1 MVRQSDGVSVVLL
14 WRAETSYRKRKL
26 NQLDNKTMKP
36 EELEKW
42 LKEGSKESSINF
54 HELIHN
60 PEFEKEMENEPWNEY
75 EKEDFQ

>member
-1 MVRQSDGVSVVLL
+1 
-14 WRAETSYRKRKL
+14 
-26 NQLDNKTMKP
+26 MKS